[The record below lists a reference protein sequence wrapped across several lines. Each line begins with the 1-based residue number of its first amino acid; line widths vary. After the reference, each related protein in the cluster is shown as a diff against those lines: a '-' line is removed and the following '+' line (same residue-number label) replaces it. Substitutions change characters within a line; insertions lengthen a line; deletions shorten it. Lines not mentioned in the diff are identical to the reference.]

1 MKIQTITNTQARL
14 VLQGRLDVE
23 TAPKL
28 RLTLLESR
36 NQGVKDFLLEMSGID
51 FMDSAGLAAIVS
63 GLKQSKTEGGSL
75 QIEKP
80 SEAVRRVL
88 ELTLLD
94 KVIGIV
100 EG

>member
-1 MKIQTITNTQARL
+1 MNVEMLTNTQARL

-28 RLTLLESR
+28 RLILLESR
-36 NQGVKDFLLEMSGID
+36 NQGVKDFVLEMSQIE
-51 FMDSAGLAAIVS
+51 FMDSAGLAAMVS
-63 GLKQSKTEGGSL
+63 GLKQSKAEGGSL
-75 QIEKP
+75 KVEAP

-94 KVIGIV
+94 RVIGIV